1 LYLRSMGVNTTIII
15 VKPLKDKELNTSEIL
30 KGMRVHAAVE
40 QDDLDFEH
48 TLSRLWDQSS
58 VAATAAT
65 SHNGKIIFVDF
76 ARNIDMEMIPPFTA
90 AYPAEVLQVENSDT
104 TDTGEFSFWKEGEL
118 IRKVSSGLEE
128 WMSELDEMEIVDKE
142 IVSHFESVN
151 IGAPL
156 EFEKESSHPMNV
168 LASYALDYF
177 DFYELRWTI
186 FQIIR

>member
-1 LYLRSMGVNTTIII
+1 MGVNTTVII
-15 VKPLKDKELNTSEIL
+15 VQPLGDKELNTGEIL
-30 KGMRVHAAVE
+30 KGLRVHAVVE
-40 QDDLDFEH
+40 QGDLDFEQ
-48 TLSRLWDQSS
+48 TLSRLWDRSS

-65 SHNGKIIFVDF
+65 THKGKIIFVDD
-76 ARNIDMEMIPPFTA
+76 ARNIDIGTIPLFTA
-90 AYPAEVLQVENSDT
+90 VYPAEVLQIENSDT

-128 WMSELDEMEIVDKE
+128 WMSELDGMGIADKE
-142 IVSHFESVN
+142 IVSHFESVD

-168 LASYALDYF
+168 LASYCLDYF
-177 DFYELRWTI
+177 YFYELRWTI